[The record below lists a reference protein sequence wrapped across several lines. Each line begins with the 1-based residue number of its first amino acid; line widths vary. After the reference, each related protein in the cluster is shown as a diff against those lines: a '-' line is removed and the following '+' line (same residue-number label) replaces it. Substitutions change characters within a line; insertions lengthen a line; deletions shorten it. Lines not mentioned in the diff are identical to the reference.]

1 MKCKILFS
9 FIGLP
14 VFLICF
20 AAGIKVRDYIYE
32 QNLRSNL
39 RKIELGMSWQQ
50 ALQILGKQ

>member
-39 RKIELGMSWQQ
+39 RKIELGMS
-50 ALQILGKQ
+50 